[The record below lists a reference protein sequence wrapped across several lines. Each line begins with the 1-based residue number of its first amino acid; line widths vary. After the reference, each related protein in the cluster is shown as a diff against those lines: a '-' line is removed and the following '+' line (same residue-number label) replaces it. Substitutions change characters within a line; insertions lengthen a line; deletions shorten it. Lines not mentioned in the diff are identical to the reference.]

1 VVVEGGGSSGGGA
14 GLVRSQLSAM
24 VDRGTLI
31 KTLSQVQQ
39 EHPW

>member
-1 VVVEGGGSSGGGA
+1 V
-14 GLVRSQLSAM
+14 VRSQLSAM
-24 VDRGTLI
+24 VERGMLKLI